1 MTPDIVFDSLATV
14 LGAKPAAR
22 SAKFADAEKK
32 VAEWKLPGREWA
44 FCAGCP
50 HRASFWVMK
59 TALKEDDREGVLIGD
74 IGCYSMGVSKT
85 GYNLS
90 RTLQCMGAGIGF
102 ANGLGNLKGFNQPV
116 IAIAGDSTFYHS
128 CLPGL
133 VNMKYN
139 KARMVFIV
147 LDNSGTAMTG
157 FQPHPGTGK
166 NALGQAVEPVLIEK
180 VCAAVG
186 IPAKVVDPFEFDKAV
201 KMLDDALEA
210 NEPRVLIFRHKC
222 ALIEGRERK
231 EEKPRVF
238 MDQEICIGDEC
249 GCNRLCSRVFGCPA
263 LIWDEKKKRAVI
275 DDVVCTRCGICV
287 KVCPKGAIK
296 PEETTRK
303 KKLAAKK

>member
-14 LGAKPAAR
+14 LGAKPAQR

-32 VAEWKLPGREWA
+32 VAEWKLPSREWA

-102 ANGLGNLKGFNQPV
+102 ANGLGNLQGFNQPV

-166 NALGQAVEPVLIEK
+166 NALGQVVEPIAIEK
-180 VCAAVG
+180 VCEAVG
-186 IPAKVVDPFEFDKAV
+186 IPARVVDPFEFDKAI

-231 EEKPRVF
+231 EEQPKVF
-238 MDQEICIGDEC
+238 IDQETCIGDEC
-249 GCNRLCSRVFGCPA
+249 GCNRICSRVFGCPA

-287 KVCPKGAIK
+287 KVCPRQAIQLEAPAK
-296 PEETTRK
+296 KTATRK
-303 KKLAAKK
+303 